1 MMGEVIP
8 VSGSSLIGGIGYDKD
23 TKILTLDFKG
33 KKFEYDDVSESD
45 YKDFI
50 TAFSMGKYFHS
61 TFKNKYKGRKVE

>member
-45 YKDFI
+45 YNDFMI
-50 TAFSMGKYFHS
+50 APSIGKYFHS
-61 TFKNKYKGRKVE
+61 IFKSKYKGRKVE